1 MAKLNKKAKGLVS
14 VIAGV
19 ICLLGAG
26 LLLNRAY
33 AVANGKEVEGRVMSV
48 EGSAVQVRYPAV
60 TRPGTKTFELGDEAK
75 SLRRGR
81 RLTVVVVSDEEA
93 YLLGEGPSAIPIV
106 VLCLLAVALIGGGAI
121 TALRP

>member
-48 EGSAVQVRYPAV
+48 EGSAVQVRYPGV
-60 TRPGTKTFELGDEAK
+60 TRPSTKTFELGDEAK
-75 SLRRGR
+75 GLRRGR